1 MCHPSEQSC
10 CESISTDLCSLWLP
24 AACMGSG
31 WHGRQ
36 TWCIEEERREDSTPT
51 NGKTGR
57 NNHISTDPT
66 GMSLDTAFPL
76 NIYKGSCRA
85 TISWY
90 KWFALRDVSHS
101 MAGVGLDDP
110 FQLWIFCGIHKAEVH
125 VSDLEELREPPESRW
140 GWVNSTGQLVANMDH
155 IWKQTASFF
164 LCIFLLCHSHTLP
177 ESLGHD

>member
-10 CESISTDLCSLWLP
+10 CESVSTDLCSLWLP

-36 TWCIEEERREDSTPT
+36 TWCIEEERREDSTLT

-57 NNHISTDPT
+57 NNHLSTDST
-66 GMSLDTAFPL
+66 SVSLDTAFPP

-85 TISWY
+85 TIIWY
-90 KWFALRDVSHS
+90 KWFALCDVSHS

-110 FQLWIFCGIHKAEVH
+110 FQLRIFYYSRK
-125 VSDLEELREPPESRW
+125 RPPEGLADWLPRATGVSVWPSAPEEAPRW
-140 GWVNSTGQLVANMDH
+140 CSGPVAVC
-155 IWKQTASFF
+155 TEAGS
-164 LCIFLLCHSHTLP
+164 
-177 ESLGHD
+177 G